1 MSLRKD
7 WRDYLLTA
15 NEAEEAEVAQIVFEE
30 ESGEKNYDLC
40 VGIFSDLEVAKE
52 YASEL
57 NKKANENNKKYV
69 ANYRDY
75 VAGNYD
81 YLQVM
86 TWETNTQKHR
96 KKPLPN
102 LWQINTQ

>member
-7 WRDYLLTA
+7 WSDFLISA
-15 NEAEEAEVAQIVFEE
+15 DEAEELEEAYIVFEE
-30 ESGEKNYDLC
+30 EASDKHYDLC
-40 VGIFSDLEVAKE
+40 FGLFSDLEVAKE

-75 VAGNYD
+75 VAGSYD
-81 YLQVM
+81 YL
-86 TWETNTQKHR
+86 
-96 KKPLPN
+96 
-102 LWQINTQ
+102 